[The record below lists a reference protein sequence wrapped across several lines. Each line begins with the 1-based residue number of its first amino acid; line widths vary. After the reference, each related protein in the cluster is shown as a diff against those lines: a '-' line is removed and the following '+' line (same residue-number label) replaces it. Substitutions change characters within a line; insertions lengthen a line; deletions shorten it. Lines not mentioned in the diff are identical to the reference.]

1 MRVAGGDG
9 SATAGPEV
17 VVARPGDENVAA
29 AIELGRRSRRTLGFL
44 PDGAYKD
51 AAANGTLL
59 VVRFRGA
66 AVGYAYFG
74 LSSGRI
80 RLNHLCVD
88 PAHRGHGIARLLV
101 EEISRRHADYAGI
114 LARCRYDYGLGLMWI
129 RLGFTQ
135 VAEKRGRSEE
145 GHPLITWWR
154 DHGHPDLFSRAED
167 TVLVRA
173 AIDMNVLRDF
183 AQPHRSNTTESR
195 ALLADLVADRLE
207 LVRTAALDAEI
218 DSITGTLRAE
228 CITQAQRLP
237 RVKTETVQTAAVRSA
252 LIAGAQQVEPGY
264 PRSTQDRFDLEHLT
278 EAISANVNVFVTYD
292 TALTRTLGTT
302 ATHEYGLRIM
312 RPSDVVIHIDELARA
327 EAYRPGAL
335 MDTHFQR
342 QLLGVGR
349 DAELIG
355 LRNNAENERLGDFQQ
370 RVRVLAHAGHERV
383 GITGP
388 DGSLIA
394 AFVAVKEASA
404 LQVPL
409 LRVRSHPLADT
420 LARQLLF
427 LLRSEAREASL
438 PVLQLTD
445 PHPSSSVRLAADT
458 DGFIQADDH
467 RYAFVLDLCAD
478 AADVEHAAVRAAA
491 ALNLTPPVSLMSG
504 MSALP
509 AASMERAW
517 WPAKLSDSDLPS
529 YLISIRQAYS
539 SDLLGI
545 PPGLLPRSDAL
556 GISREHVYYRA
567 PIGPVLRAPARVL
580 WYMSAGGKTTPY
592 EPAVIACSQVDAV
605 LTGEAADLHSRF
617 QHLGVW
623 NLTQVR
629 QAAKDGQV
637 QAIRFTNTEILP
649 KPIVLTKLRAIGAEL
664 NHHVVPQGPLRISNR
679 LFKRLYEE
687 GR

>member
-1 MRVAGGDG
+1 M
-9 SATAGPEV
+9 
-17 VVARPGDENVAA
+17 VVAQPGDENVAA
-29 AIELGRRSRRTLGFL
+29 AIELGRKARKTLGFL

-51 AAANGTLL
+51 AAANRTLL
-59 VVRFRGA
+59 AVRLQDDV
-66 AVGYAYFG
+66 VGYAYFG
-74 LSSGRI
+74 LSAGRI

-88 PAHRGHGIARLLV
+88 PAFRGHGIARLLV
-101 EEISRRHADYAGI
+101 EEISKRHADYAGV
-114 LARCRYDYGLGLMWI
+114 LAKCRYDYGLGPMWI

-135 VAEKRGRSEE
+135 VAESRGRSAE

-167 TVLVRA
+167 DVFVRA
-173 AIDMNVLRDF
+173 AIDMNVLRDL
-183 AQPHRSNTTESR
+183 AQADRSNTSESR
-195 ALLADLVADRLE
+195 ALLADQVADRLG

-218 DSITGTLRAE
+218 DSIEGSLRAA

-237 RVKTETVQTAAVRSA
+237 RINAEPAQADAVRSA
-252 LIAGAQQVEPGY
+252 LVAGAQQTQPGY
-264 PRSTQDRFDLEHLT
+264 PQSPQDRFDLEHLT
-278 EAISANVNVFVTYD
+278 EAISGNVNVFVTYD

-349 DAELIG
+349 DAELVG
-355 LRNNAENERLGDFQQ
+355 LRNNTEGERPGDLQ
-370 RVRVLAHAGHERV
+370 RRLRALAQAGHERV

-394 AFVAVKEASA
+394 AFVVVKEAFA

-427 LLRSEAREASL
+427 LLRSEARQASL

-445 PHPSSSVRLAADT
+445 PHISSPVRLAAET
-458 DGFIQADDH
+458 DGFIHADDH

-491 ALNLTPPVSLMSG
+491 AANLAPPVSLVAG

-567 PIGPVLRAPARVL
+567 PTGPLLRAPARVL

-605 LTGEAADLHSRF
+605 LTGEADDLHSRF

-623 NLTQVR
+623 NLTQVH

-679 LFKRLYEE
+679 LFQRLYEE